1 MKRIDRYPL
10 RPIRG
15 QIPQHVI
22 AAIKDLAAARFEGNL
37 SQALRLV
44 LAEGLETL
52 RQKQEAVDA
61 T

>member
-37 SQALRLV
+37 SMALRLV

-52 RQKQEAVDA
+52 RQKQEAADA